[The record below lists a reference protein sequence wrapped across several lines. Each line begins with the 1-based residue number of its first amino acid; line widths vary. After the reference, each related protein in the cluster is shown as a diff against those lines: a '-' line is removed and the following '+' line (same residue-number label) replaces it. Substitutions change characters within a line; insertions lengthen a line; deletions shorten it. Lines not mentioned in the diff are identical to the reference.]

1 VTTPERGDDGADASP
16 TPPPATDVLER
27 LSTDEWSALLPH
39 LRRALHDLEGPAV
52 TPVVERL
59 RASPSSKLVAGR
71 LRRDLARL
79 VSSDGPLWWALRER
93 LSALETAPPWRAA
106 LLGDERPPD
115 APAAPGPSPA
125 GAEQPPAG
133 SGSLARGDAGRVD
146 ALTAEVARLRE
157 RVRTVR
163 RERDEARR
171 RVAGETARAEGLE
184 RDLTAAREALALA
197 RADRQAAEAAL
208 AAAEQERRRA
218 VDRERRRQDA
228 RREELAAQLAELR
241 RAEQA
246 RQADERRRTEDQAR
260 ARDRASRQA
269 AASRSAAED
278 SPGRLVP
285 GRPSRLPRNVAPGT
299 TEAARLLLHPG
310 RLVLVD
316 GYNVTL
322 QHRPQL
328 DLEGQRTWLIQ
339 QLATLVVRRRVRPT
353 VVFDGERA
361 GGARPPTGLR
371 DVAVRFTDEGISADD
386 ELVLDVEAT
395 DEPVTVVTDDRELTA
410 RLRASGADV
419 VGTRSF
425 LGALG

>member
-1 VTTPERGDDGADASP
+1 VTRAARGDDEPDASP
-16 TPPPATDVLER
+16 PPPVAEVLER
-27 LSTDEWSALLPH
+27 LSTDDWAALLPH
-39 LRRALHDLEGPAV
+39 VRRALHDLEGPAV

-59 RASPSSKLVAGR
+59 RASPPSRLVAGR

-79 VSSDGPLWWALRER
+79 VSADGPLWWALRDR
-93 LSALETAPPWRAA
+93 LAALEPAPPWRGVV
-106 LLGDERPPD
+106 LGEVPPD
-115 APAAPGPSPA
+115 AADASGPPSREA
-125 GAEQPPAG
+125 GPDGPDE
-133 SGSLARGDAGRVD
+133 ARRLE

-157 RVRTVR
+157 RLRLVR

-171 RVAGETARAEGLE
+171 RVAGETARADGLE
-184 RDLTAAREALALA
+184 RELAAARDALASA
-197 RADRQAAEAAL
+197 QVDRRAAEAAL
-208 AAAEQERRRA
+208 AAAEEERTRA

-228 RREELAAQLAELR
+228 RRDELAAQLADLR
-241 RAEQA
+241 RAEQV
-246 RQADERRRTEDQAR
+246 RQADERRRTEERQR
-260 ARDRASRQA
+260 ARDRASQA
-269 AASRSAAED
+269 AARERAGQQAQ
-278 SPGRLVP
+278 GRLVP

-322 QHRPQL
+322 QHRPHL
-328 DLEGQRTWLIQ
+328 DLEGQRTWLVQ
-339 QLATLVVRRRVRPT
+339 QLATLAVRRRVRPT

-361 GGARPPTGLR
+361 GGARPAAGLR
-371 DVAVRFTDEGISADD
+371 DVVVRFTDEGISADD

-419 VGTRSF
+419 VDTRSF